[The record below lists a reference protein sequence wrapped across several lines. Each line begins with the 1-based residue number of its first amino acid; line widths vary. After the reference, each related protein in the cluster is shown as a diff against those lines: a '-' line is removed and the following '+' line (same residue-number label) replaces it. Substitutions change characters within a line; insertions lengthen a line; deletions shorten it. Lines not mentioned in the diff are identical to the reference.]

1 MNLIETLIGKLQAHP
16 KRFVFTDGAD
26 PRVLQA
32 ARQIVTR
39 KMGVPIL
46 LGDRSLIKD
55 TAAKLGITAKG
66 MRIIEPAR
74 SSDIDFFTQD
84 LKSIPKFQS
93 LSDSELRSKVTESPI
108 FATLMLSRNQAE
120 ALISGATTR
129 ASSAIAS
136 PVSDHWHAA
145 RSKNRVFTS
154 PHRHGGQGSGHSRR
168 PIYG

>member
-1 MNLIETLIGKLQAHP
+1 MNLIETLIGKLRP
-16 KRFVFTDGAD
+16 ILNDRFTDGAD

-93 LSDSELRSKVTESPI
+93 LDSEPRPK
-108 FATLMLSRNQAE
+108 SRNRRSSPPDAE
-120 ALISGATTR
+120 PQ
-129 ASSAIAS
+129 SS
-136 PVSDHWHAA
+136 
-145 RSKNRVFTS
+145 
-154 PHRHGGQGSGHSRR
+154 
-168 PIYG
+168 